1 MNRDELAAMVL
12 AEVARQ
18 CDAIRNRP
26 KPPAWKTWEAIPD
39 DDDREYG
46 PRYSPT
52 WFGDATATEAG
63 RVRLLRTVYR
73 LADAGLLTLVKS
85 EGGRL
90 ERVRLTKAGHKAA
103 APRPHPRRNPG
114 AGRHRCESKV
124 EESSNDLSR
133 DPAPRTEPKRAGLA
147 CGANPLSVSQRAAE
161 VQYAVEIGA
170 PGRRL
175 SDAAHHRGANMLR
188 KTEPLRPVRHGMN
201 ATRPRTDSARA
212 TSGRTAAAF
221 PALRSPAPPP
231 LSSRR

>member
-90 ERVRLTKAGHKAA
+90 ERVRLTKAGHKAV
-103 APRPHPRRNPG
+103 APDGGNILRLK
-114 AGRHRCESKV
+114 AKKTV
-124 EESSNDLSR
+124 TL
-133 DPAPRTEPKRAGLA
+133 EPK
-147 CGANPLSVSQRAAE
+147 
-161 VQYAVEIGA
+161 
-170 PGRRL
+170 
-175 SDAAHHRGANMLR
+175 
-188 KTEPLRPVRHGMN
+188 K
-201 ATRPRTDSARA
+201 SAQVP
-212 TSGRTAAAF
+212 SK
-221 PALRSPAPPP
+221 
-231 LSSRR
+231 